1 MDDRKWMTIIN
12 DMEKRGNE
20 VEEEMRVERIRET

>member
-1 MDDRKWMTIIN
+1 MGDRKWMMIIN

-20 VEEEMRVERIRET
+20 V